1 MSLLLIR
8 HRSVEYRKQLTQDLK
23 YSGHLNDSASVNI
36 WLHSEGD
43 GDAGRK
49 GWQVSARSGRL
60 SHALTESPIRA
71 SSNSPEPQ
79 NSYVSYW
86 LNAVNREN

>member
-36 WLHSEGD
+36 WLHSEVT
-43 GDAGRK
+43 ATLAAK
-49 GWQVSARSGRL
+49 GGKFPPDL
-60 SHALTESPIRA
+60 GG
-71 SSNSPEPQ
+71 
-79 NSYVSYW
+79 
-86 LNAVNREN
+86 

>member
-36 WLHSEGD
+36 WLHSEVTATLAAQGGKFPPD
-43 GDAGRK
+43 LGG
-49 GWQVSARSGRL
+49 
-60 SHALTESPIRA
+60 
-71 SSNSPEPQ
+71 
-79 NSYVSYW
+79 
-86 LNAVNREN
+86 